1 MSYISLSYRILFLAK
16 PDYDMMDKL
25 YEAVLHLWSKDVDII
40 FEETIFN
47 CLYSYTPFHDW
58 FHAQK
63 TNSSRKRMSL
73 FHSQENNIDLV
84 ITFGG
89 DGLLLHCNQLFN
101 GQAVPPVM
109 CFDFGSLGFL
119 TPFQY
124 EHFETEIESVL
135 RGSVQVTLRMRLE
148 CTIFRGNLE
157 ERSFT
162 VLNEAVVDRGPSPF
176 LSVLDLTCNE
186 HYLTTLQ
193 GDGMIFATPTGST
206 AYSLSAG
213 GGIVYP
219 SVPAILLTPVCA
231 HSLSFRPMLLPD
243 SAVLSCDVPL
253 ECRASAWV
261 SFDGKHRQ
269 ELHRGDRLRIRM
281 SAFPL
286 PTIQRK
292 NHTED
297 WFDSLRASFMFN
309 LRPRQK
315 ATI

>member
-1 MSYISLSYRILFLAK
+1 MLLDWHDTPKRILFLAK
-16 PDYDMMDKL
+16 PDIEMIGKL
-25 YEAVLHLWSKDVDII
+25 FDAVKYLWEIDVDIVFEQNI
-40 FEETIFN
+40 FELLSTHE
-47 CLYSYTPFHDW
+47 PFQQWTAGFKNDEKHS
-58 FHAQK
+58 HH
-63 TNSSRKRMSL
+63 RLSL
-73 FHSQENNIDLV
+73 FLPGDHDSGSNHIDLV

-89 DGLLLHCNQLFN
+89 DGLLLHCNSIFSTTTI
-101 GQAVPPVM
+101 PPVM

-124 EHFETEIESVL
+124 ENFREEIDNVL
-135 RGSVQVTLRMRLE
+135 KGNVLVTLRMRLE
-148 CTIFRGNLE
+148 CTIFRQNIE
-157 ERSFT
+157 KETYS

-176 LSVLDLTCNE
+176 LSVLDLNCNS

-213 GGIVYP
+213 GSIVYP

-243 SAVLSCDVPL
+243 SAVLTCDVPL

-281 SAFPL
+281 SPYPL
-286 PTIQRK
+286 PTINRYV
-292 NHTED
+292 TI
-297 WFDSLRASFMFN
+297 FMLVFP
-309 LRPRQK
+309 LFC
-315 ATI
+315 